1 MTMQNRLLTTR
12 EVAERFGIHDQRV
25 WDLVRKKLLPCIR
38 LGERQLRFS
47 PSAIERFISDGGNQ
61 DKSEVENDSQR

>member
-1 MTMQNRLLTTR
+1 MQTKLLTTQ

-25 WDLVRKKLLPCIR
+25 WDLVRKNLLPCVR

-47 PSAIERFISDGGNQ
+47 PEEIEKFIANGGNQ
-61 DKSEVENDSQR
+61 ESEVNQYVK